1 MWTALMSRR
10 RARRLLPSLTPP
22 ILAECRPDSPVSPCP
37 ALNDELL
44 AVVLAVCAATSW
56 GFSAVL
62 VRMGLRHLS
71 TASGTLISL
80 VAGCV
85 LTGVLVLAFELD
97 AFTHLS
103 AEALALFA
111 VIGVLNFPMGRFLNY
126 MSVARLGVGRSTP
139 ILASAPLF
147 AMVLAVIFT
156 GESVN
161 LATFAGTALILAG
174 LYITLRSR
182 APQEAPRAAAD

>member
-1 MWTALMSRR
+1 MS
-10 RARRLLPSLTPP
+10 
-22 ILAECRPDSPVSPCP
+22 
-37 ALNDELL
+37 DELSAVLL
-44 AVVLAVCAATSW
+44 AVAAAVSW

-71 TASGTLISL
+71 TAAGTLISL

-85 LTGVLVLAFELD
+85 LTGVLVVAFELD
-97 AFTHLS
+97 AFTSLS

-111 VIGVLNFPMGRFLNY
+111 VIGVLNFPFGRFLNY

-156 GESVN
+156 GESIN
-161 LATFAGTALILAG
+161 LATIVGTALILAG
-174 LYITLRSR
+174 LYVTLRSR
-182 APQEAPRAAAD
+182 SPQEPANATAD

>member
-1 MWTALMSRR
+1 M
-10 RARRLLPSLTPP
+10 
-22 ILAECRPDSPVSPCP
+22 
-37 ALNDELL
+37 NDELL
-44 AVVLAVCAATSW
+44 AVVLAVSAAVSW

-80 VAGCV
+80 AAGCV
-85 LTGVLVLAFELD
+85 LTGVLVLVFELD
-97 AFTHLS
+97 ALTHLS
-103 AEALALFA
+103 LEALALFA

-126 MSVARLGVGRSTP
+126 MSVARLGVARSTP
-139 ILASAPLF
+139 ILASSPLF

-161 LATFAGTALILAG
+161 LATFLGTALILAG
-174 LYITLRSR
+174 LYTTLRAR
-182 APQEAPRAAAD
+182 TPLRVANAD

>member
-1 MWTALMSRR
+1 M
-10 RARRLLPSLTPP
+10 
-22 ILAECRPDSPVSPCP
+22 
-37 ALNDELL
+37 NDELL
-44 AVVLAVCAATSW
+44 AVVLAISAAVSW

-62 VRMGLRHLS
+62 VRLGLRYVS

-85 LTGVLVLAFELD
+85 LTGALVLVFELD
-97 AFTHLS
+97 AFTNLS

-126 MSVARLGVGRSTP
+126 MSVARLGVARSTP

-156 GESVN
+156 GESISF
-161 LATFAGTALILAG
+161 ATFLGTALILAG
-174 LYITLRSR
+174 LYITLRAR
-182 APQEAPRAAAD
+182 TPQRTVDAAAD